1 MRRRRGNLGGFTI
14 VEALLAGVVL
24 TLSASVLGLAVSQ
37 AMRSLTAA
45 RDYQQAAELLD
56 RTLTKVDMIGPTRL
70 YYEGPAEGVFDSP
83 HERFAWRVAVSPVGE
98 GDLYEVTVSVM
109 WPRPGGSVGS
119 ASATTLL
126 NDPQG
131 ARSALLGWDNI

>member
-1 MRRRRGNLGGFTI
+1 MRRRRGNIGGFTI

-24 TLSASVLGLAVSQ
+24 AMSASVLGLACSQ

-56 RTLTKVDMIGPTRL
+56 RTLTKVDMIGPTTL
-70 YYEGPAEGVFDSP
+70 YYEGPTEGVFETP
-83 HERFAWRVAVSPVGE
+83 HERFSWRVSVSPMGG

-109 WPRPGGSVGS
+109 WPRPGGSMGL

-131 ARSALLGWDNI
+131 ARPVDLGWDNI

>member
-1 MRRRRGNLGGFTI
+1 MRRRHKIGGFTI

-24 TLSASVLGLAVSQ
+24 TLSASVLGLACSQ
-37 AMRSLTAA
+37 AVRSLTSA

-70 YYEGPAEGVFDSP
+70 YDEGPNQGVFQTP
-83 HERFAWRVAVSPVGE
+83 HERFSWKVSVSPVGG
-98 GDLYEVTVSVM
+98 GDLYEVTVNVM

-131 ARSALLGWDNI
+131 ARAAFLSWDRI